1 MSLGSVFM
9 PFRFVSIFSESNQI
23 GSIEVEK
30 MQILDIID
38 IINM

>member
-1 MSLGSVFM
+1 MSLGSVFI